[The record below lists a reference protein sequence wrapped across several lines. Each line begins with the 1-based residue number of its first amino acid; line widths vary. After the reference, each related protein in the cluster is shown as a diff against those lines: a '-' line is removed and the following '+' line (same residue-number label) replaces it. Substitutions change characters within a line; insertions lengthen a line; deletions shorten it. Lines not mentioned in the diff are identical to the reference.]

1 MEYIKMLYE
10 SKKKISQAV
19 TQRSA
24 KWRCH
29 KWKEF
34 DGKDH
39 GLVVLDDLIHEIGSS
54 KEMANIFV
62 RHVHHKNLSV
72 IMLCQNIFH
81 QARYMRSISLN
92 IHYLALMRTFRDRD
106 QIMKLARQTFA
117 NDWRRMVEAYN
128 DCITFQKRGYLLVCN
143 YPSIE
148 EDERLVTNIFP
159 EENLTVYL
167 PL

>member
-1 MEYIKMLYE
+1 
-10 SKKKISQAV
+10 
-19 TQRSA
+19 
-24 KWRCH
+24 
-29 KWKEF
+29 
-34 DGKDH
+34 
-39 GLVVLDDLIHEIGSS
+39 
-54 KEMANIFV
+54 
-62 RHVHHKNLSV
+62 
-72 IMLCQNIFH
+72 
-81 QARYMRSISLN
+81 
-92 IHYLALMRTFRDRD
+92 
-106 QIMKLARQTFA
+106 MKLARQTFA